1 MDQPKGTAFP
11 PCLLGVPQHCKVS
24 IFWVWVEQSLVQKS
38 PWHPPGLPMSPCP
51 SFPMQCPSRALLLC
65 HPREREEKKTQHE
78 HMWRARGNG
87 CCKVSSAFKEV
98 FVWGLFSY
106 PLGNFTAE
114 EAGPFRQWPKQ
125 YPHCLSSSRGS
136 ARLSGAGGPREDGE
150 EKFLLLVIVRKGHG
164 GCPVIKTLL

>member
-1 MDQPKGTAFP
+1 
-11 PCLLGVPQHCKVS
+11 
-24 IFWVWVEQSLVQKS
+24 
-38 PWHPPGLPMSPCP
+38 
-51 SFPMQCPSRALLLC
+51 
-65 HPREREEKKTQHE
+65 
-78 HMWRARGNG
+78 MWQAGGNG

-136 ARLSGAGGPREDGE
+136 AQLGGAGGEREDGK
-150 EKFLLLVIVRKGHG
+150 EKFLLLAVARKRHG
-164 GCPVIKTLL
+164 GCPVIKTSL